1 MPAKSPAVAAEVRE
15 IKKETSESRFQHK
28 VACLELLADGWS
40 YADAAKA
47 HHYDPT
53 TLKRWWR
60 KAKKQGVRSLREVP
74 RSGRP
79 SKLPPQIRAE
89 VLAAI
94 KRPPMKIGLPGYK
107 WTGPML
113 VSFVEKRSGMKISLR
128 SAQNLLRD
136 GA

>member
-1 MPAKSPAVAAEVRE
+1 M
-15 IKKETSESRFQHK
+15 
-28 VACLELLADGWS
+28 
-40 YADAAKA
+40 
-47 HHYDPT
+47 
-53 TLKRWWR
+53 
-60 KAKKQGVRSLREVP
+60 
-74 RSGRP
+74 
-79 SKLPPQIRAE
+79 PPQIRAE